1 MILRYSTTI
10 AAIIVFSGVY
20 LLYDTTLS
28 SAVQW
33 QLVTGKTPEL
43 FSEFVY
49 LFATLPRLVMA
60 LMVGAVLG
68 LVGSLLQQIT
78 RNPLLSP
85 LTLGTSAGAWLAL
98 ILISIAVPSLAPDL
112 KALVVMIGS
121 MLAMGLVLL
130 IAGFRELAGLRV
142 ILAGMAVN
150 ILLGAITSAIIILR
164 DQYAKNLFI
173 WGAGDLAQND
183 WQWMI
188 WLAPKLIIALVILV
202 IAPRILQ
209 LLRLGQS
216 GAQSLGLA
224 TTPVLIALFGA
235 ALWLMSATIT
245 AVGIISFI
253 GLIAPNIAR
262 LLGANHARDQL
273 YYSTVLGALLLLL
286 ADFVAR
292 IVSNLSVDIIP
303 SGTATAI
310 IGAPM
315 LIYLAM
321 RGSRAEDQM
330 PLSQYG
336 ENQRKLTLKKWLGIS
351 CFALFLL
358 VMALF
363 LNNDGVS
370 WRWNMP
376 SDFEITTRIPRI
388 LIALAAGICMAVAG
402 TVLQRLINNPLASP
416 DLLGVSAGATAAIV
430 ISSLLT
436 GQSLFVLNPL
446 IALTGSAVMLAI
458 LVLLT
463 RAKQFSGGTVLL
475 LGISLTAM
483 VEALV
488 QFVLAK
494 GSQDVYNLLSWLAG
508 STYHVQLSQSLYL
521 LAASAVILTLSLISS
536 RGLTLLNLNTEI
548 AAARGLNVTLNTNA
562 VLFLVAL
569 SCAFVTALL
578 GPVAF
583 IGLLAP
589 HIARLLGAQ
598 KVKSQLL
605 LAALLGAIVLILAD
619 WLGRN
624 IIFPSQVA
632 AGTLAAAL
640 GGGYFILLLLKAK
653 LNRKTFI

>member
-1 MILRYSTTI
+1 MILRYSVTSI
-10 AAIIVFSGVY
+10 AILLFSTFY
-20 LLYDTTLS
+20 LLYDNTLS
-28 SAVQW
+28 SALQW
-33 QLVTGKTPEL
+33 QLISGKTPEL
-43 FSEFVY
+43 FTEFIF
-49 LFATLPRLVMA
+49 LFATLPRLAMA

-98 ILISIAVPSLAPDL
+98 IIISIAVPSLAPDL
-112 KALVVMIGS
+112 KAIVVMIGS

-188 WLAPKLIIALVILV
+188 WLAPKLIIAVVILA
-202 IAPRILQ
+202 IAPRVLQ

-216 GAQSLGLA
+216 GARSLGLA
-224 TTPVLIALFGA
+224 TTPVLIVLFAA

-262 LLGANHARDQL
+262 LLGANNARDQL
-273 YYSTVLGALLLLL
+273 YYSTLLGALLLLL

-292 IVSNLSVDIIP
+292 IASNLTIDIIP

-330 PLSQYG
+330 QISQ
-336 ENQRKLTLKKWLGIS
+336 NTVLRSQLTLSKWLGIIGIAV
-351 CFALFLL
+351 FALI
-358 VMALF
+358 VAMF

-370 WRWNMP
+370 WRWNIP
-376 SDFEITTRIPRI
+376 SDFEIATRTPRI

-494 GSQDVYNLLSWLAG
+494 GSQDVYTMLSWLAG
-508 STYHVQLSQSLYL
+508 SSYNTELTQSLWL
-521 LAASAVILTLSLISS
+521 FAASILIMVLSLISARS
-536 RGLTLLNLNTEI
+536 LTLLNLSTDI
-548 AAARGLNVTLNTNA
+548 AAARGLKVSLTTNLLLA
-562 VLFLVAL
+562 LVAL
-569 SCAFVTALL
+569 SCALVTASL
-578 GPVAF
+578 GPIAF

-589 HIARLLGAQ
+589 HMAQLMGAR

-605 LAALLGAIVLILAD
+605 LSAALGGVILILAD

-624 IIFPSQVA
+624 ILFPSQVA

-640 GGGYFILLLLKAK
+640 GGGYFVILLLKAK
-653 LNRKTFI
+653 VSRHSFY